1 MKETLQN
8 IVDNWQLDAVQED
21 VDKYFYNYEEVNSVL
36 SGKNC
41 YVIGRKGS
49 GKTAIC
55 QHILRQRNYNI
66 FTDTL
71 SFKNFPFNELYA
83 HEDNNFRKPNQYIT
97 FWKYLI
103 YIYICKLMSDNATI
117 DSTFRSAIKDI
128 IPKTD
133 ASRLAREIRKWT
145 SVEFGAQLAEKI
157 GNLSFKIDTTI
168 YKNEITWVERT
179 SILEDLILHYC
190 DSSEYYIVFDELD
203 EDYSDA
209 GAEENESYI
218 SLLKGLFKAVQ
229 NVKSVFKSSKL
240 KIKPIIFLRDDI
252 YAQIKDSDKNKWS
265 DFKLD
270 LSWTPA
276 KLKELLAYRISRE
289 NNQIGL
295 SFQNAWNTVFESNL
309 YIHFGDRGRKTK
321 PVFDYILL
329 NTHLRPRDV
338 ISFIKCCCSIAL
350 QHGRNNVGWK
360 DVKAADREFSNYFRE
375 ELEDEI
381 SPLIPDIEKVWN
393 IITEM
398 RKLIFSEKEFVA
410 VYNEYASSNLIKSV
424 APSQIL
430 ETLFNFSVLGNQ
442 HKTQENVFFFRYQ
455 QTNMTFN
462 RREKLVVH
470 RGLLKSLQLI

>member
-1 MKETLQN
+1 MKQTLQN
-8 IVDNWQLDAVQED
+8 IANNWQLDAVQED

-55 QHILRQRNYNI
+55 QHILRQKNFNI
-66 FTDTL
+66 FTDSL
-71 SFKNFPFNELYA
+71 SFKNFPFNELYT

-103 YIYICKLMSDNATI
+103 YIYICKLMSDNETL
-117 DSTFRSAIKDI
+117 DSSFRAAIKDV
-128 IPKTD
+128 IPKTN
-133 ASRLAREIRKWT
+133 AAQLPREIRRWT
-145 SVEFGAQLAEKI
+145 GFEFGAQLAEKL
-157 GNLSFKIDTTI
+157 GGLSIKIDTAL
-168 YKNEITWVERT
+168 YKNDITWVERT
-179 SILEDLILHYC
+179 NIFEDLILHYC
-190 DSSEYYIVFDELD
+190 DKSEYYIVFDELD
-203 EDYSDA
+203 EDYSNASDA
-209 GAEENESYI
+209 ENESYI

-229 NVKSVFKSSKL
+229 SVKSVL
-240 KIKPIIFLRDDI
+240 KGSNLNVKPIIFLRDDI

-265 DFKLD
+265 DFKLE

-289 NNQIGL
+289 NEQIGL
-295 SFQNAWNTVFESNL
+295 SFELAWNTVFKKNL
-309 YIHFGDRGRKTK
+309 YIHCGGNGRKTK
-321 PVFDYILL
+321 PAFEYILD
-329 NTHLRPRDV
+329 NTHLRPRDI
-338 ISFIKCCCSIAL
+338 ISYIKCCCTNAL
-350 QHGRNNVGWK
+350 QYNCTEVDWR
-360 DVKAADREFSNYFRE
+360 DVKAADREFSNYFRD

-381 SPLIPDIEKVWN
+381 SPLIPEIDKVWN

-398 RKLIFSEKEFVA
+398 RKLIFSEQEFVK
-410 VYNEYASSNLIKSV
+410 VYNDYVKRQLIKPGS
-424 APSQIL
+424 PSQVL

-442 HKTQENVFFFRYQ
+442 HKTQEKIYFFRYQ

-462 RREKLVVH
+462 RREMLVVH